1 MNLQPESLV
10 VLRAIGGLVGAGV
23 LLFSF
28 FRFRDGRLSRFETGF
43 RWLIGLALVVICVEP
58 DSVNFVVS
66 MLAMERAAYGRMLAL
81 LVLSNLLLWV
91 LMLRERGK
99 LFVANRNLDRFVRG
113 FALWRGVAECEER
126 LAHAGVLVALPA
138 LNEAQN
144 IEPVLGRMPQQLA
157 GLAMR
162 VVVIDDGS
170 DDDTA
175 GVVDRA
181 GHAVVS
187 NPMRRGQGAALRLA
201 YDIASRVGATV
212 VVTLDADGQ
221 HRPEEI
227 ERLVEPIVNDEL
239 DFVIGSRMLGRR
251 EPGSWVRLLGIHV
264 NNAVINLLAGTRISD
279 CSSGFKA
286 IRVGSLDRIVL
297 NEDQFQAAEAI
308 ISAAHAGLR
317 IGEVPITVLERASGE
332 SKKGRNLSYG
342 LGFARSVLKS
352 WWR

>member
-1 MNLQPESLV
+1 MNLEPESLV
-10 VLRAIGGLVGAGV
+10 VLRLLGGFVGAAV
-23 LLFSF
+23 VFFSF
-28 FRFRDGRLSRFETGF
+28 RRFRDGRLSRFETGF
-43 RWLIGLALVVICVEP
+43 RWLIGLALVVICIAP
-58 DSVNFVVS
+58 DSINFVVS
-66 MLAMERAAYGRMLAL
+66 MLAMERVAYGRMLAL

-113 FALWRGVAECEER
+113 FALWRGVAEHEQR
-126 LAHAGVLVALPA
+126 LAGAGVLVALPA
-138 LNEAQN
+138 LNEARN
-144 IEPVLGRMPQQLA
+144 IAPVLARIPEQLF
-157 GLAMR
+157 GLAVR
-162 VVVIDDGS
+162 AVVIDDGS

-175 GVVDRA
+175 AVVARA

-187 NPMRRGQGAALRLA
+187 NPIRRGQGAALRLA
-201 YDIASRVGATV
+201 YDIAARVGASV

-221 HRPEEI
+221 HLPEEI
-227 ERLVEPIVNDEL
+227 ERLVAPVVNDEL
-239 DFVIGSRMLGRR
+239 DFVIGSRVLGRR
-251 EPGSWVRLLGIHV
+251 EAGSRVRWVGIHV
-264 NNAVINLLAGTRISD
+264 NNAVINFLAGTRISD

-317 IGEVPITVLERASGE
+317 MGEVPITVLERTSGE
-332 SKKGRNLSYG
+332 SKKGHDLSYG